1 LINVI
6 SNALIIITAFVIITI
21 GAFVYNRIR

>member
-6 SNALIIITAFVIITI
+6 ENAVITITAFVIITI
-21 GAFVYNRIR
+21 GAFIYNRIR